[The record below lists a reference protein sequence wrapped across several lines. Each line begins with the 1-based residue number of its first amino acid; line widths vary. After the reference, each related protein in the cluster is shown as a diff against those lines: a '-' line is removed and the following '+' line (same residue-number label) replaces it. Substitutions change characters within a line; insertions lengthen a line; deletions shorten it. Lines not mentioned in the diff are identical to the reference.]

1 MESRDGVSARSCRSR
16 DGDGKQPSRGRYAC
30 VKTIQ
35 ANRAPWYLIDDPI
48 HHDVVKPVGLAAWIT
63 GVGGVALKEA
73 DKGL

>member
-1 MESRDGVSARSCRSR
+1 MECRLGVADPAMAAR
-16 DGDGKQPSRGRYAC
+16 DGKQPSCGRYAC
-30 VKTIQ
+30 VKTMQ

-48 HHDVVKPVGLAAWIT
+48 HHGVIKPVGLAAWIT